1 MSRKKI
7 IHTHSNLPNILP
19 NATQIEIGEIAIN
32 NSAGNEFLAIRNSNS
47 MEGDTG
53 TTNIV
58 KFINE
63 KEIEQ
68 KINNASGTT
77 YNGDDYINVSNES
90 KPGQITL
97 IVDKLMDK
105 LSENNF
111 VNSAELTIDSTPSI
125 ENGKLKIPTVG
136 GAVGPTGPTGP
147 TGPAGADGSDG
158 AVGPTGPTGPTG
170 PAGADGK
177 DHY

>member
-63 KEIEQ
+63 KE
-68 KINNASGTT
+68 KIHDVLQNLRCFLLFNRRNT
-77 YNGDDYINVSNES
+77 
-90 KPGQITL
+90 
-97 IVDKLMDK
+97 
-105 LSENNF
+105 
-111 VNSAELTIDSTPSI
+111 
-125 ENGKLKIPTVG
+125 
-136 GAVGPTGPTGP
+136 
-147 TGPAGADGSDG
+147 
-158 AVGPTGPTGPTG
+158 
-170 PAGADGK
+170 
-177 DHY
+177 